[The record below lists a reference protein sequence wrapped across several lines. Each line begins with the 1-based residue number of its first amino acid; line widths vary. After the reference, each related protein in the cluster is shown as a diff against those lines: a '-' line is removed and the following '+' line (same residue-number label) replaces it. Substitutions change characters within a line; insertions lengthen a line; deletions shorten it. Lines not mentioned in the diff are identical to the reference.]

1 MFDLRSDM
9 STFANVC
16 ENMCRNFK
24 ASKSKSTQHTALEV
38 YGSVYLE
45 WNMVT
50 LQGQPT
56 ILTSIQGKLI
66 WYKYMSSF

>member
-9 STFANVC
+9 STFANMC
-16 ENMCRNFK
+16 ENMCRSFK
-24 ASKSKSTQHTALEV
+24 ASKSKPTQHTALEV
-38 YGSVYLE
+38 YRSVYLE

-56 ILTSIQGKLI
+56 ILTSIVTN
-66 WYKYMSSF
+66 MV

>member
-16 ENMCRNFK
+16 ENKCRTFK
-24 ASKSKSTQHTALEV
+24 AKSTQHTALEV
-38 YGSVYLE
+38 LQYRSVYFE
-45 WNMVT
+45 WDMVT

-56 ILTSIQGKLI
+56 ILTSIVTN
-66 WYKYMSSF
+66 

>member
-9 STFANVC
+9 STFANMC

-24 ASKSKSTQHTALEV
+24 ASKSKSTQHTALKV

-45 WNMVT
+45 WNMAT
-50 LQGQPT
+50 LRGQPT
-56 ILTSIQGKLI
+56 ILASIVTKEI
-66 WYKYMSSF
+66 NMV